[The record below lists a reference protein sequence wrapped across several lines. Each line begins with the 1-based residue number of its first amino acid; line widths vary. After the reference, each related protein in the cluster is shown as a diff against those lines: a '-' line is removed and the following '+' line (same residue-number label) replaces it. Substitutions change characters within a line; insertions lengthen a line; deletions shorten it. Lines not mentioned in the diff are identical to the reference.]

1 MDLEF
6 LIENIC
12 GFGAVYNRCRL
23 GSPFFL
29 GGKRHGKVSNFY
41 VPRNFSVPP
50 NMKFRHSSSKTA
62 RVVPS
67 FFYMHPAMHGKR
79 KRQLRKKSSSK
90 FLEFLASPIP

>member
-12 GFGAVYNRCRL
+12 GFGGIQPL
-23 GSPFFL
+23 STWKSFFL

-41 VPRNFSVPP
+41 VPRRGKVPSFSVPP

-67 FFYMHPAMHGKR
+67 FFPESGREGFLQKKR
-79 KRQLRKKSSSK
+79 CH
-90 FLEFLASPIP
+90 